1 MTVST
6 TSAAFYITPGKPDAS
21 AFLRS
26 ADYPDLCIVVIKT
39 FFHHL
44 QNKGR
49 KLKDGD
55 SRAVATDDV
64 FFDE

>member
-6 TSAAFYITPGKPDAS
+6 TSAAFYITPGKSHTCDYGMIYSRLS
-21 AFLRS
+21 A
-26 ADYPDLCIVVIKT
+26 VVFKT
-39 FFHHL
+39 FFHHF
-44 QNKGR
+44 QAKGR

-55 SRAVATDDV
+55 NTAVATDDV